1 MDWELKIHKGASVEV
16 PTISRP
22 NSFWEI
28 LLNAGMPE
36 DGKKKRMT
44 LLKMAYTKVIQPS
57 CRLLSLSFMSSFFSP
72 IHSHFLN
79 CDFLERPGL
88 CTQWIQWTPAEKK
101 RRKWRSDCLNGGL
114 LTSRGSNLHGPTDS
128 DIRCAIPHAFL
139 HQFALNA
146 LIEAFLSVKQHRL
159 YKSFTRSFQ

>member
-16 PTISRP
+16 PTISQR

-44 LLKMAYTKVIQPS
+44 LLKMAYTKVIQPN
-57 CRLLSLSFMSSFFSP
+57 CRLLSLSFMSSFFTLQA
-72 IHSHFLN
+72 HSF
-79 CDFLERPGL
+79 
-88 CTQWIQWTPAEKK
+88 ISWTVISWKDQVYAHNGSSELLQ

-114 LTSRGSNLHGPTDS
+114 LTSLGSNLHGPSDS
-128 DIRCAIPHAFL
+128 DIRCSIPHAFL
-139 HQFALNA
+139 HQFALNG
-146 LIEAFLSVKQHRL
+146 LIEAFLSVKQRRL
-159 YKSFTRSFQ
+159 YKCFTRYFQ